1 MVNREVKKI
10 LIVTFGALLNAAAL
24 NLFLIPADVYSS
36 GFTGVSQLL
45 FRILGDYT
53 PIHISTGV
61 ILLLLNIP
69 VAILGWKKVGKSFT
83 LYSFISV
90 ALTTLFLA
98 IIPLE
103 RISNDILLNAVFG
116 AVIQAI
122 GIGLT
127 LKWGASTGGLDIIA
141 LVLSRSKDKPI
152 GTYIFTLNGLII
164 ITAGFLFG
172 WEKALYTLVAL
183 YVLTKVIDTV
193 HTSHVK
199 VTAMIVTKKADELKS
214 AIHSNLVRGITLIP
228 AKGAFSSETKD
239 MLMIVLTRY
248 ELYDLERIIKEVDPH
263 AFTNIVQTIGVYG
276 LFRKE

>member
-1 MVNREVKKI
+1 MVYREMKKVI
-10 LIVTFGALLNAAAL
+10 IVIIGALLNAAAL

-36 GFTGVSQLL
+36 GFTGISQLL

-53 PIHISTGV
+53 PLHVSTGV

-69 VAILGWKKVGKSFT
+69 VAILGWKKVGKAFT
-83 LYSFISV
+83 LYSFVSV
-90 ALTTLFLA
+90 ALTTLFLS

-103 RISNDILLNAVFG
+103 RISDDILLNAVFG

-141 LVLSRSKDKPI
+141 LVLSKSKDKPI

-183 YVLTKVIDTV
+183 YVLTRVIDTV

-199 VTAMIVTKKADELKS
+199 VSAMIVTKKADELKK
-214 AIHSNLVRGITLIP
+214 AIHSKLVRGITVIP
-228 AKGAFSSETKD
+228 AKGAFSSEPKD

-263 AFTNIVQTIGVYG
+263 AFTNIVQTVGVYG